1 MEIQPIAYFR
11 SPLKT
16 KFGVPRQSGIAN
28 SLNGYIVMEKEW
40 NNSECLRGLED
51 FDYLWII
58 WGFSANVD
66 APKHTTVRPPRLG
79 GNRRMGVFATRSSFR
94 PNNLGMSSVKI
105 VSISTS
111 PGKQIEIEVSGA
123 DLMDGTPIYDI
134 KPYLPE
140 FDAHPEA
147 CGGFAS
153 SEKWTTL
160 DVEIPDDIRI
170 QLGEARSLLV
180 EQLLSE
186 DPRPHYHDN
195 PERVYGMTINEYDIK
210 FKVIENTVK
219 VTNVHLS

>member
-1 MEIQPIAYFR
+1 
-11 SPLKT
+11 
-16 KFGVPRQSGIAN
+16 
-28 SLNGYIVMEKEW
+28 
-40 NNSECLRGLED
+40 
-51 FDYLWII
+51 
-58 WGFSANVD
+58 
-66 APKHTTVRPPRLG
+66 
-79 GNRRMGVFATRSSFR
+79 
-94 PNNLGMSSVKI
+94 MSSVKI

-111 PGKQIEIEVSGA
+111 PGKQIKIEVSGA

-153 SEKWTTL
+153 SEKWTSL
-160 DVEIPDDIRI
+160 YVEIPDDIRI
-170 QLGEARSLLV
+170 QLGEERSLLV

-195 PERVYGMTINEYDIK
+195 PERVYGMIIDEYDIK

-219 VTNVHLS
+219 VTNVHLL